1 MAGNVK
7 ALTNK
12 KTLEFTPDYFND
24 SDGNANGENEF
35 DVTVI
40 NGSDKFASFQLE
52 LTTPGLD
59 DSTQLKWYN
68 VEPEI
73 CAKKPPGSETKFHVV
88 ITKAPIPAYESTI
101 DLILKVFSVEYA
113 NLYTSQKL
121 KLTINKP
128 LRSLRVEMPVK
139 ELTVI
144 PGDQVELPIFVYNLS
159 TKFSEITL
167 TCLGLNPDW
176 IEQGNQQKLSI
187 EPGESAKSIFVF
199 QPPKDA
205 ESENYEFKIKV
216 ESDASQYTATEKGS
230 LEVTPDGI
238 VEFSCSN
245 KKQTIPVKEKKDA
258 SAVNYE
264 LVFRNDSNLR
274 QLVNV
279 NIPEQK
285 LRLDNVETIPQEV
298 SLASGET
305 KIMNL
310 VAHKKR
316 PWFGMKR
323 QLLFEVAA
331 NLTNPKSGKS
341 DNDIYAEPNTHV
353 LALDV
358 LPIIPFLL
366 QVAGGSLI
374 LFLLLLYWMLRPHTF
389 HEAAVNS
396 VRIFGNGSLVFSASN
411 DQTIRRWQI
420 NDAPWI
426 FDTLRLKDKFPF
438 IANKNQTKQAVRVIR
453 QSPKDNDLLAVGLDN
468 GQVKLWDI
476 STNQEKFLLSDKK
489 ANRVFD
495 TVFTQNGRYLFSG
508 HGSGLV
514 NLWNLDKSS
523 KPQKSINVGYA
534 IYGLAINESRSNEPL
549 NFIAG
554 QYNKLSVWK
563 PNSNYKYDIEYRWLD
578 AKNQQPIY
586 SQHHYITSIATAK
599 NTLVTADNQG
609 YITSWDINKIRQ
621 CTYRATKSSIS
632 CDEAIISQWHNQGV
646 NPAIRSVAL
655 TQNACYLAGA
665 GDDRKIRLWHLP
677 KGLQSAEKIV
687 TEEDAKI
694 NSIDIKALNN
704 YALITSGDDNK
715 KVRLYRVNEVN
726 GNENC
731 N

>member
-7 ALTNK
+7 AIASK
-12 KTLEFTPDYFND
+12 KTLEFTPDSFDYLDVNT
-24 SDGNANGENEF
+24 NGENEF
-35 DVTVI
+35 DVSVI

-59 DSTQLKWYN
+59 DSTQMKWYN
-68 VEPEI
+68 TEPKI
-73 CAKKPPGSETKFHVV
+73 CAKKPPGSETKFHVK
-88 ITKAPIPAYESTI
+88 IIRAPIPAYETTI

-113 NLYTSQKL
+113 NIYTSQKL

-139 ELTVI
+139 ELKVI
-144 PGDQVELPIFVYNLS
+144 PGDKVELPIFVYNLS

-216 ESDASQYTATEKGS
+216 ESDASQYTVTEKGF

-238 VEFSCSN
+238 VEFNCSN
-245 KKQTIPVKEKKDA
+245 EQQIIPIKGKKGANT
-258 SAVNYE
+258 VNYE

-285 LRLDNVETIPQEV
+285 LSLDNVQTIPQEV
-298 SLASGET
+298 ILALGET

-310 VAHKKR
+310 VVQKKQ
-316 PWFGMKR
+316 PWLGMK
-323 QLLFEVAA
+323 QHLLFEVAA
-331 NLTNPKSGKS
+331 NLTNPKSEK
-341 DNDIYAEPNTHV
+341 DNNDIYAEPNTRV

-358 LPIIPFLL
+358 FPIIPFWL
-366 QVAGGSLI
+366 QVAGGTLI
-374 LFLLLLYWMLRPHTF
+374 LLLLLLYWMLLPHTY
-389 HEAAVNS
+389 HQGAVSS
-396 VRIFGNGSLVFSASN
+396 VRIFGNGSLVFSASS
-411 DQTIRRWQI
+411 DQTIRRWRV
-420 NDAPWI
+420 DDTPWI
-426 FDTLRLKDKFPF
+426 FDSLRLKDKFPF
-438 IANKNQTKQAVRVIR
+438 IANKSQTKQAVRVIR
-453 QSPKDNDLLAVGLDN
+453 QSPKDNDLLAVGLEN
-468 GQVKLWDI
+468 GEVKLWDI
-476 STNQEKFLLSDKK
+476 STNQEKATLSDKK

-514 NLWNLDKSS
+514 NFWNLDKSS
-523 KPQKSINVGYA
+523 KPEKSVNVGYA
-534 IYGLAINESRSNEPL
+534 VYGLAINESRPNKPL

-554 QYNKLSVWK
+554 QYNKLSVWN
-563 PNSNYKYDIEYRWLD
+563 PNNGSKYDLEYRWLD
-578 AKNQQPIY
+578 AKHQQPIY
-586 SQHHYITSIATAK
+586 SQHHYITSLATAK

-609 YITSWDINKIRQ
+609 YVTLWDINKIRQ
-621 CTYRATKSSIS
+621 CTNRATKSSIS
-632 CDEAIISQWHNQGV
+632 CDKAILSQWHNEGV

-655 TQNACYLAGA
+655 TQNACYLASA
-665 GDDRKIRLWHLP
+665 GDGGKIKLWHLS
-677 KGLQSAEKIV
+677 KGLKEGKTV
-687 TEEDAKI
+687 TQDDARI
-694 NSIDIKALNN
+694 NSVDIKALNN
-704 YALITSGDDNK
+704 HVFITSGDDK
-715 KVRLYRVNEVN
+715 YKVRLYRVNGLKE
-726 GNENC
+726 NENC
-731 N
+731 K